1 MMKDGLYNLIMMVL
15 ALSVARTIT
24 RRNMDKL
31 DEMMFWRDDM
41 ERYWYPLEMLREIT
55 ESIDMIITEGMHN
68 RK

>member
-1 MMKDGLYNLIMMVL
+1 MRGHNSKKTTWTYMQIHHG
-15 ALSVARTIT
+15 AS
-24 RRNMDKL
+24 NMDKL